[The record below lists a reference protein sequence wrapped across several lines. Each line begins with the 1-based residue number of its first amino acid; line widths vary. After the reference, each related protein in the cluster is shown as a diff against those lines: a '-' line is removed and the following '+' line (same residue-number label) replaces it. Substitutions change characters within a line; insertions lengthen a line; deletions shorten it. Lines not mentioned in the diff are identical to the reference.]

1 MHATLPTPPAQHRLL
16 GIGFRVGATISF
28 GLMAA
33 LIKLGHEAEIST
45 PELVFYR
52 FAFGLPPLL
61 AWIALTRNFGAWRTR
76 RPIAHLTRGTLGL
89 GTMTLAF
96 TALAYL
102 PLAEATT
109 ISFVAPLF
117 SVVLSALVLA
127 EPVGRHRWSAVALGF
142 LGVLVVM
149 QPAGSHLPP
158 IGLALALTAA
168 LGVAAVTITIRQI
181 GRTESTATTVLWFTL
196 FSMIASGAFMPFFAR
211 AHSAEEWLLLVA
223 LGLAGGFGQLFLTSS
238 LRVAPVAVV
247 VPFDYAQLLWAV
259 LLGWLIWDTR
269 PLTTSWIGGA
279 VVIGSGLY
287 TVYREHRLGRDK
299 PHMLPL
305 QA

>member
-61 AWIALTRNFGAWRTR
+61 AWIALSRNFGAWRTR
-76 RPIAHLTRGTLGL
+76 RPIAHLTRGALGL

-158 IGLALALTAA
+158 IGLALALIAA

-181 GRTESTATTVLWFTL
+181 GRTEGTATIVLWFTL
-196 FSMIASGAFMPFFAR
+196 FSMTVSGAFMPFFGR
-211 AHSAEEWLLLVA
+211 AHSPEEWLLLVM

-238 LRVAPVAVV
+238 LRYAPVAAV
-247 VPFDYAQLLWAV
+247 VPFDYVQLLWAA

-279 VVIGSGLY
+279 VIIGSGLY

-299 PHMLPL
+299 PHVPAL

>member
-1 MHATLPTPPAQHRLL
+1 MHATLPTPPTQNRLL
-16 GIGFRVGATISF
+16 GIGFRLGATISF

-33 LIKLGHEAEIST
+33 LIKLGHEASIAT
-45 PELVFYR
+45 PKLVFYR

-76 RPIAHLTRGTLGL
+76 RPLAHLIRGALGL
-89 GTMTLAF
+89 ATMTLAF
-96 TALAYL
+96 SALAYL

-117 SVVLSALVLA
+117 SVVLSALILS

-149 QPAGSHLPP
+149 QPAGARLPP
-158 IGLALALTAA
+158 IGLGLALTAA

-181 GRTESTATTVLWFTL
+181 SRTESTATTVLWFTL
-196 FSMIASGAFMPFFAR
+196 FSMAVSGAFMPFFGR
-211 AHSAEEWLLLVA
+211 AHSVEEWLLLLM

-238 LRVAPVAVV
+238 LRFAPVAVV

-259 LLGWLIWDTR
+259 LLGWLIWDTQ
-269 PLTTSWIGGA
+269 PLATSWIGGA
-279 VVIGSGLY
+279 IIIGSGLY

-299 PHMLPL
+299 PHTPPL
-305 QA
+305 QG